1 VYNSLKLSLI
11 GASLALAVPLAAQ
24 AAPQHPPGEWWHH
37 HPHYVHAMS
46 DVSTAYRLLQ
56 HANGDRP
63 QKIEEQHAELAIRYA
78 YQTLADASAV
88 DRKNIQDIPPADTN
102 TYDHRGRLRHALD
115 LLHDAHDQVN
125 VEEDD
130 RDARGLKDR
139 ALKEIDAAAHA
150 TEDAIRTADY

>member
-1 VYNSLKLSLI
+1 MTKSLKLTLL
-11 GASLALAVPLAAQ
+11 GASLALAIPLAAQ
-24 AAPQHPPGEWWHH
+24 AAHPPGEWWHH

-78 YQTLADASAV
+78 YQTLTDAAKV
-88 DRKNIQDIPPADTN
+88 DRKNTQDIPPADTN

-115 LLHDAHDQVN
+115 LLHRAHDEVN

-139 ALKEIDAAAHA
+139 SLKEIDAAIRA
-150 TEDAIRTADY
+150 TEAAIRTADY

>member
-1 VYNSLKLSLI
+1 MYKSLKISLI
-11 GASLALAVPLAAQ
+11 GAGLALAVPLAAQ
-24 AAPQHPPGEWWHH
+24 AQHPPGEWWHH

-56 HANGDRP
+56 HAEGDRP
-63 QKIEEQHAELAIRYA
+63 ARPEEQHALLAIRYA

-88 DRKNIQDIPPADTN
+88 DRKNIQDIPPADMN
-102 TYDHRGRLRHALD
+102 TYDHRGRLHHALD
-115 LLHDAHDQVN
+115 LLHDAHNEVN

-130 RDARGLKDR
+130 REARGLKDR

-150 TEDAIRTADY
+150 TEEAIRVSDY

>member
-1 VYNSLKLSLI
+1 MQKSLKISMICAGMALSI
-11 GASLALAVPLAAQ
+11 PLAAQ
-24 AAPQHPPGEWWHH
+24 AAHPPGEWWHH

-56 HANGDRP
+56 HAAGDRP
-63 QKIEEQHAELAIRYA
+63 AKPEEAHAELAIRYA

-88 DRKNIQDIPPADTN
+88 DRKNIEDIPPADTN
-102 TYDHRGRLRHALD
+102 TYDHRGRLHHALD
-115 LLHDAHDQVN
+115 LLHDAHAQVN

-130 RDARGLKDR
+130 RAALGLKAR

-150 TEDAIRTADY
+150 TEEAIAVADY